1 MIRPLTLAFLVC
13 LVATTS
19 ASALE
24 LDAGYPSPSEVA
36 SEQAEDYGEDFT
48 DSGVGCAD
56 DCLELEAFTDP
67 ATVPDEYSME
77 GGDTSE

>member
-1 MIRPLTLAFLVC
+1 MIRPLTLAALIFL
-13 LVATTS
+13 ASTTS

-24 LDAGYPSPSEVA
+24 LDAGYPTPSEIA
-36 SEQAEDYGEDFT
+36 AEQAEDYPGDFT

-67 ATVPDEYSME
+67 ATVPDDYQLYEVTE
-77 GGDTSE
+77 

>member
-1 MIRPLTLAFLVC
+1 MIRALTLAALVF

-19 ASALE
+19 TSALE
-24 LDAGYPSPSEVA
+24 SDAGYPTPSEVA
-36 SEQAEDYGEDFT
+36 AEQAEDYSEDFT

-67 ATVPDEYSME
+67 ATVPDEYTME